1 MSARTLLQSAA
12 ITIIAAL
19 AIPSL
24 AVAQP
29 GSAPTAGP
37 MTVEHM
43 KSGFYGGGDVKVTD
57 FNHHTAEL
65 IGGEG
70 GWMSDETFFI
80 GGAFYGLVNGG
91 NDDELYYGG
100 LVMRWMVPVSDRVR
114 VGAKVL
120 IGGGEAWTSQSS
132 VIPYATVNPDLRGRN
147 VAPVAQPI
155 LRPVNY
161 RFNETFF
168 AFEPEATASV
178 RLAARVH
185 LEGGISYRLTSS
197 YYGYYGYGYGYGYDT
212 NSHLGGL
219 TGTFGIR
226 FF

>member
-1 MSARTLLQSAA
+1 MSARRLLHTTMIA
-12 ITIIAAL
+12 IVAAL

-24 AVAQP
+24 ALAQGAVAP
-29 GSAPTAGP
+29 SAGP

-43 KSGFYGGGDVKVTD
+43 RSGFYGGGDVKVTD

-65 IGGEG
+65 VGGEG
-70 GWMSDETFFI
+70 GWMADETFFI

-91 NDDELYYGG
+91 NNDELYYGG
-100 LVMRWMVPVSDRVR
+100 LVMKWMVPVSSRVR
-114 VGAKVL
+114 VGAKAL

-132 VIPYATVNPDLRGRN
+132 VIQYATVSPDPRGRN
-147 VAPVAQPI
+147 IAPQPPQPI

-161 RFNETFF
+161 RFNESFF
-168 AFEPEATASV
+168 AFEPEATASI
-178 RLAARVH
+178 RLAGRVH

-197 YYGYYGYGYGYGYDT
+197 YYGYYGYGYGYDGNT
-212 NSHLGGL
+212 HLGGL